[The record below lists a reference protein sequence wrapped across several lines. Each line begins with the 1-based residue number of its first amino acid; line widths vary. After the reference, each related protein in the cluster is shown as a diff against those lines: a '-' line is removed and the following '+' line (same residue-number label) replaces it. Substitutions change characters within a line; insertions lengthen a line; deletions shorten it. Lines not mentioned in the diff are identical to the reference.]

1 VSITLGLESVP
12 EVITDG
18 VDSLPTFAA
27 GVFPS
32 GSAATA
38 VVFSSA
44 FLFSRRTWD

>member
-12 EVITDG
+12 EVTDG
-18 VDSLPTFAA
+18 VESLPTFVA
-27 GVFPS
+27 GVLPS
-32 GSAATA
+32 GSAATV